1 MRMRYIDSLI
11 NVGGFASS
19 LTCSIQKL
27 RRGATALCLTLLLA
41 LMASLTL
48 MVLPAE
54 ADTVTRY
61 EFKLV
66 PLGSLTALQKE
77 GKSASRTRE
86 LETLLNEHGKD
97 GWDVANIFAVRTTFD
112 PNVFFVVMRRPLSA
126 GQEGK

>member
-1 MRMRYIDSLI
+1 MIDEHFK
-11 NVGGFASS
+11 GFALRSM
-19 LTCSIQKL
+19 QKL
-27 RRGATALCLTLLLA
+27 RRGAAALCLALLL
-41 LMASLTL
+41 TL
-48 MVLPAE
+48 GALPAG
-54 ADTVTRY
+54 AAPVRY

-77 GKSASRTRE
+77 GKSAARTKE

-112 PNVFFVVMRRPLSA
+112 PNVFFVVMRRPLPA